1 MLRPDWLRSVKVDV
15 DSTSRPE
22 PVSHHRLFVSDVV
35 IRVSEDDRVSLFH
48 DRIEIHHPRG
58 WMGVAAR
65 FLYELDSR
73 AYPSFEGRAERAHEL
88 ALTRFPAD
96 RIISV
101 ALLGTGETRYT

>member
-1 MLRPDWLRSVKVDV
+1 M
-15 DSTSRPE
+15 
-22 PVSHHRLFVSDVV
+22 
-35 IRVSEDDRVSLFH
+35 IFH

-73 AYPSFEGRAERAHEL
+73 KYPSFGARAERAREL

-96 RIISV
+96 KIISV
-101 ALLGTGETRYT
+101 ALLGTGEARHP

>member
-1 MLRPDWLRSVKVDV
+1 LRPDWLLAVKVDV

-22 PVSHHRLFVSDVV
+22 PVSHHRLFVSDVAV
-35 IRVSEDDRVSLFH
+35 RVSEDDQAVLFH

-65 FLYELDSR
+65 FLYELDAR
-73 AYPSFEGRAERAHEL
+73 RYPSFKARAERAHEL

-101 ALLGTGETRYT
+101 ALLGTGEARYP